1 MVNWILLIIALAIV
15 VVVSIK
21 FKEFSTKTK
30 LTALILVLILFFG
43 TLGYVWFVAKPDLT
57 TYQGFLGLGRTY
69 YSWVASLFSNMGSI
83 TGYAVQQDWGASNLT
98 AAP

>member
-1 MVNWILLIIALAIV
+1 MNWILIILALIAVIV
-15 VVVSIK
+15 IGAK
-21 FKEFSTKTK
+21 FREFGAKTK
-30 LTALILVLILFFG
+30 LTALVLVLILFFG

-57 TYQGFLGLGRTY
+57 TYQGFLGLGRAY
-69 YSWVASLFSNMGSI
+69 YSWCASLFGNMGSI